1 MDAQNLLC
9 KLAGKKEAYTAM
21 SEKTRFFNFIQK
33 GSIGVAIE
41 LIDEMITDLEEV
53 SGLQAPVQVKG
64 ASDKVVQIQ
73 HRRIAR

>member
-21 SEKTRFFNFIQK
+21 SEKTKFFNFIQK
-33 GSIGVAIE
+33 GSIGVAIK

-53 SGLQAPVQVKG
+53 SGLQAPVKG
-64 ASDKVVQIQ
+64 TNDKVVQIQ
-73 HRRIAR
+73 HRRVAR

>member
-21 SEKTRFFNFIQK
+21 NEKTKFFNFIQK
-33 GSIGVAIE
+33 GSIGVAIK

-53 SGLQAPVQVKG
+53 SGLQAPVKG
-64 ASDKVVQIQ
+64 ANDKVVQIQ